1 MMSTYLLTAANKPDA
16 VSQIA
21 HAYIW
26 YFIISVIIIPFIG
39 LVIYIVRLIRQN
51 ASSVSDIK
59 INVMSHNQYDE
70 ENLIRSAHDKLCKDE
85 LGIESLTEEE
95 KAVLRKHGINV
106 K

>member
-1 MMSTYLLTAANKPDA
+1 MMSTYLLAAANKPDA

-26 YFIISVIIIPFIG
+26 YFIISFIG

-51 ASSVSDIK
+51 ASSESDIK
-59 INVMSHNQYDE
+59 INVMSQNQYDE

>member
-1 MMSTYLLTAANKPDA
+1 MLSTILLTAANKPDA

-26 YFIISVIIIPFIG
+26 QFIITAIIVPIIG
-39 LVIYIVRLIRQN
+39 LIIYIVRIVRQN
-51 ASSVSDIK
+51 ISSESDIPV
-59 INVMSHNQYDE
+59 NVISQNQYDE
-70 ENLIRSAHDKLCKDE
+70 ENLIRSAYDKLCKDE

-106 K
+106 

>member
-1 MMSTYLLTAANKPDA
+1 MISAFLLAAANRPDS

-51 ASSVSDIK
+51 ASSESDIK
-59 INVMSHNQYDE
+59 VNIMSQNQYDE

-85 LGIESLTEEE
+85 LGLESLTEEE